1 MTLWILAGIFALLGV
16 FCLVIPFHIAMTG
29 LCFLALAAVC
39 LMLRLLHGKK
49 HERTWRVILL
59 GLTGA
64 CMLTVFGAK
73 IYIDREGRSD
83 TFENGTAPEFV
94 VVLGAQ
100 VQGDQPSSGWFT
112 T

>member
-39 LMLRLLHGKK
+39 LMLRLLRGKK

-59 GLTGA
+59 TLTGV
-64 CMLTVFGAK
+64 CMLMVFGAMA
-73 IYIDREGRSD
+73 YIDWDGRSD
-83 TFENGTAPEFV
+83 TVCDDGAPEFV